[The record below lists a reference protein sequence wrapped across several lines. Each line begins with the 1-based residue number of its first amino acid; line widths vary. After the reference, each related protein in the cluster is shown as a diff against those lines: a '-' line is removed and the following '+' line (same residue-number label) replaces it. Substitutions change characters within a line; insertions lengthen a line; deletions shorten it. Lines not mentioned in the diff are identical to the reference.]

1 MSTSRL
7 NCRILWSPHKDSNL
21 FLIGSN
27 NDLRLY
33 EYIPKGPA
41 NFKLIFVNPDIAS
54 MRCIAWSPDSNF
66 PSLIAA
72 GFANG
77 KTYLVNIHDESTLS
91 ESHVNNYLTSSKP
104 FNVLS
109 QQPPYAVLNSKN
121 SKPCNEVEFSLA
133 DPRLLATGS
142 DKVRNDYCL
151 LIWDVERAAK
161 CGDKNYCNT
170 PKLSAEMPSRTGS
183 ISGWSVKSDHND
195 VGVSPGGFG
204 GRGIGSVVM
213 DDNYTYPLEMARS
226 GYSMYESPFV
236 PRPQPA
242 ASYNTRTDETKP
254 IHNFGLSE
262 YVNSI
267 SWIRTTKQLV
277 AGMSGKFLKIFD
289 LRSTENPAITI
300 TTKAVFGVKTDPYND
315 HRFASFEE
323 VSSNMGNILLW
334 DDPRSG
340 LLASLSNDTSYIS
353 LYDIQETTCKLQP
366 YSTTLSNNSSP
377 LDEVNPLNSGFGSDG
392 GVPIAKSTTSMGS
405 GAGFVPSAGIVMGAP
420 NNPAFN
426 EKINGN
432 GVGVG
437 GGISISGSKADDEL
451 DIPILWK
458 SRKTQKLSKL
468 LVSFAWIPTMSSPH
482 SHRLLVINKES
493 TLETVTLEECIN
505 FGWEP
510 RGNINSGSGYGHK
523 HRVSLDLKVDNDY
536 GSGNRTPRPSDLSNS
551 SKDVNVLKKQLKGI
565 MMHRSHDDL
574 TMGGGLMVEK
584 DDDDKELLILP
595 LKTFQEDISVV
606 MRKRAKQGY
615 SMICRANEDLVRDS
629 PKLKTLWNWI
639 ARAEKL
645 SSEGKSCIGNNDFN
659 FQGIHSVWK
668 VASTGGSKR
677 VSPMSTPKA
686 SPPKSFSERSD
697 QEEIDINEI
706 PITVLTSKLSQRK
719 LALTICGWGFGKKE
733 LEETLQRMERAG
745 NYEKAA
751 GWALFHDLPERAIA
765 ALNNSKDERLK
776 LVSTALAGYAAN
788 NNDVS
793 YQASLLWR
801 EMCINLSV
809 EMRNP
814 YLRAIFSFIA
824 CGHWLD
830 VLQEEGLPLQ
840 DRIGIALRS
849 LNDEELN
856 NFLHGITEKV
866 IATGNIDG
874 IILTG
879 LTPEGVSLFENYINN
894 TCDVQTASLA
904 LSFCVPRKFK
914 DSRVTN
920 WVENYRM
927 LLDQW
932 QMFHIRARFDIARGK
947 HMISSTSS
955 AADMVPPQVYV
966 RCNFCSQSITHSL
979 FIPGM
984 KGKDGERFTLPA
996 SYYGAAV
1003 GMISKQ
1009 KTTCCPGCRKPLPRC
1024 SICLLS
1030 LGTPTDSKRESIAAN
1045 QQNGFSNDKPFGFDL
1060 WFTWCQSCHHGG
1072 HAIHMLQWFQKH
1084 KLITSLEDTLKVL
1097 YKRPSWTFDKVN
1109 KVLEIP
1115 DSFNLNQKLTE
1126 DRGDYE
1132 VTAKLF
1138 YLPSSS
1144 TSMIEPLTP
1153 PPQFVSQSVYHLFKL
1168 LGINTIDTFII
1179 YFNGLMFD
1187 ETNEISNKFNKP
1199 SPRPNMNNSKENDLN
1214 NHSKNDIDSLLE
1226 VWKELET
1233 FHKKDMIYKL
1243 GVSEF
1248 TKNQL
1253 ENFIQAVEVPP
1264 KVDQIN
1270 FDCCSIAKEI
1280 IEFAKKNNIELLSH
1294 NDSTDILPSTTFQKI
1309 LEEAN
1314 TNKVRLNKDLSPRW
1328 VLKYSVMI
1336 KCRGVINNKGYIV
1349 MASTPNSDPK
1359 FTYNID

>member
-21 FLIGSN
+21 FLVGSN

-41 NFKLIFVNPDIAS
+41 NYKLIFVNPDIAS

-77 KTYLVNIHDESTLS
+77 KTYLVNIHDESTLN
-91 ESHVNNYLTSSKP
+91 ESHVNNHLTSSKP

-161 CGDKNYCNT
+161 CGDKNYGNT

-195 VGVSPGGFG
+195 VGVAPSGFG
-204 GRGIGSVVM
+204 GRGGLGIGSSVM

-242 ASYNTRTDETKP
+242 TSYNTRTDESKP
-254 IHNFGLSE
+254 IHTFGLSE
-262 YVNSI
+262 FVNSI
-267 SWIRTTKQLV
+267 NWIL
-277 AGMSGKFLKIFD
+277 
-289 LRSTENPAITI
+289 TENPAITI
-300 TTKAVFGVKTDPYND
+300 TTKAVFGVKTDPFND

-323 VSSNMGNILLW
+323 ISSNMGNILLW
-334 DDPRSG
+334 DDLRSG

-377 LDEVNPLNSGFGSDG
+377 LDEVDPLNCGFGNDG

-405 GAGFVPSAGIVMGAP
+405 GAGFVPSAGIVMGAS
-420 NNPAFN
+420 NNPAFY
-426 EKINGN
+426 EKMNGN
-432 GVGVG
+432 GVGG
-437 GGISISGSKADDEL
+437 GGISISGGKSDDEL
-451 DIPILWK
+451 DMPILWK
-458 SRKTQKLSKL
+458 SRKTQKLSKA

-493 TLETVTLEECIN
+493 TLETVTLEECTN

-510 RGNINSGSGYGHK
+510 RGNMLIFGPNSVKTYDVDQKIHDYGDFGRGDDDIRDNIGDDLHRGISYSNEPSLHHRSNNGSGYGHK
-523 HRVSLDLKVDNDY
+523 HRVSLDLKVDNEYD
-536 GSGNRTPRPSDLSNS
+536 SGNRTPRPNDLSNS
-551 SKDVNVLKKQLKGI
+551 SKDVNALKKQLKGI

-574 TMGGGLMVEK
+574 TVGGVPEK
-584 DDDDKELLILP
+584 DDDKALLILP
-595 LKTFQEDISVV
+595 LKTLQEDISVV

-629 PKLKTLWNWI
+629 PKLRTLWNWI
-639 ARAEKL
+639 AQAEKL
-645 SSEGKSCIGNNDFN
+645 SSEGKSN
-659 FQGIHSVWK
+659 FQGIYSVWA

-677 VSPMSTPKA
+677 VSPISTPKA
-686 SPPKSFSERSD
+686 SPPKSFSERSE
-697 QEEIDINEI
+697 QEGVDINEI
-706 PITVLTSKLSQRK
+706 PITVSTSKLSQRK

-751 GWALFHDLPERAIA
+751 GWALFHDLPKRAIA
-765 ALNNSKDERLK
+765 SLNNSKDERLK
-776 LVSTALAGYAAN
+776 LVSTALAGYVAN
-788 NNDVS
+788 NQENS
-793 YQASLLWR
+793 LWR
-801 EMCINLSV
+801 EICINLST
-809 EMRNP
+809 EIHNP
-814 YLRAIFSFIA
+814 YLRAMFSFIA
-824 CGHWLD
+824 CGYWID
-830 VLQEEGLPLQ
+830 VLQEEGLSLQ

-849 LNDEELN
+849 LDDEELDY
-856 NFLHGITEKV
+856 FLRDITEKV
-866 IATGNIDG
+866 IATGDIDG

-966 RCNFCSQSITHSL
+966 RCNYCSQSITHSL

-1030 LGTPTDSKRESIAAN
+1030 LGTPTDSKREAITAN
-1045 QQNGFSNDKPFGFDL
+1045 QQSGFSNDKPFGFDL

-1084 KLITSLEDTLKVL
+1084 KIC
-1097 YKRPSWTFDKVN
+1097 P
-1109 KVLEIP
+1109 
-1115 DSFNLNQKLTE
+1115 
-1126 DRGDYE
+1126 
-1132 VTAKLF
+1132 
-1138 YLPSSS
+1138 
-1144 TSMIEPLTP
+1144 
-1153 PPQFVSQSVYHLFKL
+1153 
-1168 LGINTIDTFII
+1168 
-1179 YFNGLMFD
+1179 
-1187 ETNEISNKFNKP
+1187 
-1199 SPRPNMNNSKENDLN
+1199 
-1214 NHSKNDIDSLLE
+1214 
-1226 VWKELET
+1226 
-1233 FHKKDMIYKL
+1233 
-1243 GVSEF
+1243 VSEC
-1248 TKNQL
+1248 TCL
-1253 ENFIQAVEVPP
+1253 CEN
-1264 KVDQIN
+1264 
-1270 FDCCSIAKEI
+1270 
-1280 IEFAKKNNIELLSH
+1280 
-1294 NDSTDILPSTTFQKI
+1294 
-1309 LEEAN
+1309 
-1314 TNKVRLNKDLSPRW
+1314 
-1328 VLKYSVMI
+1328 
-1336 KCRGVINNKGYIV
+1336 
-1349 MASTPNSDPK
+1349 
-1359 FTYNID
+1359 